1 MFALEADYEGN
12 GDVQGVELEAAIVD
26 APLPLRTAAKL
37 SL

>member
-26 APLPLRTAAKL
+26 APPPLRNGGQA
-37 SL
+37 